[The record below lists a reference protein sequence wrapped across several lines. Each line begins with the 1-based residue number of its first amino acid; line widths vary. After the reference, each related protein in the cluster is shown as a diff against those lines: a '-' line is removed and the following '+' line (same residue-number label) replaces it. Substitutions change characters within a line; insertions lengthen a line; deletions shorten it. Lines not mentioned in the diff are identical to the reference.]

1 MRQRITFL
9 LTCLLTM
16 VMGAWADTA
25 IPLSSG
31 NYLDTSTS
39 ATTGTINNNDNG
51 NLGSIHNGATA
62 TFTLTNATAQEMA
75 LTFLTATNNSGGNP
89 QVTVTMND
97 GTEDF
102 FTKTID
108 IENTKGWTPSTP
120 HVFGLGTV
128 PAGTI
133 TLKFAFSVS
142 SDFVCNLGSIGLYN
156 VNSLNAVPGDIDL
169 AKGVYSGARYM
180 DNGNVGYLSNGT
192 FANYPYI
199 YNTVNGTA
207 TLNIGMQHNGDGTLN
222 VKIVDWNTGNVEVD
236 KDLTITKDVCKGLTT
251 PTAFELGDITKG
263 AKSMKLT
270 VSTSASFLIDY
281 HALSLDVVNAASAWK
296 DFEIDLRQA
305 PIGDNKNNATEKYL
319 TIDSENNYSYS
330 DAADPYNARLVAAKY
345 NGSQHGYENFKAY
358 VPVEEGNYKIT
369 LGNCQYG
376 TGTGYVKNADETA
389 VLDIIDYAGHTVTSF
404 NQAAAGNCY
413 DQNTTDNVV
422 TVYYQASQAETI
434 AIVCGN
440 YTPYIKV
447 EKVSSVPVYIP
458 QANISFSN
466 DTEDVEGTVPATK
479 VVNIGDSFTIPA
491 NRTLFKSGYTLT
503 GWTDGTNNYSAG
515 SVITPEGDMTLK
527 AVFTQNTVELAN
539 TQHDVTVT
547 WDFQT
552 KNGAPTMALQ
562 GNSGILVAQAT
573 VNSKVIDVKLDI
585 DATSGKC
592 NNASWTDWAQV
603 NAVTTFTMPSKSGAS
618 LQAHSMS
625 EPING
630 NTNAKST
637 FDGTEYISY
646 ANSVAQY
653 TTTNTSGESV
663 LTVQGGGYYR
673 TLTLT
678 YPGSI
683 TPWSNFEDFAL
694 DLRNGNYIHSDETSN
709 VTIGFKKDG
718 DAFVRTT
725 SDDDD
730 AIGKITGKFHSNEH
744 GVQNFSM
751 TVGVPGYVKI
761 TAGTC
766 AWGGNL
772 TVTGTNGFSA
782 SVNTKTGACYH
793 QNTEKNV
800 VVLYYSVDEATTLT
814 IAGGSYMPY
823 IKVESV
829 DKLPASHTVN
839 FYNGNTLVEFRS
851 VYDGLTLTTLPAS
864 PSIDEGQHFRG
875 WFTSTDA
882 SGEKA
887 LTSTVITEDVDFY
900 AYIMDITTKNGFI
913 MVDANDAQSLLNAIE
928 YCNEN
933 AGDDIQKI
941 YVPNGT
947 YDLGT
952 LCRTEVGKNIV
963 IIGESREGVLIQNHP
978 TEPGIQATSTLRIT
992 GDNVYMQDLT
1002 LRCDVSYPGSATN
1015 GVGVALEINGDKLIC
1030 NNVEL
1035 QCNQDTYYSNGS
1047 EAQRGYFKGGR
1058 IEGTVDYVCGGG
1070 NMWFEGTQF
1079 YNNARTNKDVI
1090 FAPSTYANTQ
1100 YGYVASNCTF
1110 DGASGQEGFNLAR
1123 PWQGSPAVTFL
1134 NCTFKQLPSAKGYA
1148 NMGSGLKIRFHEYNS
1163 QDADG
1168 NAITGHDLSACSPAD
1183 GSDEIYLTDE
1193 QVAAYSYANVMGGN
1207 DSWDPEAIIAL
1218 YSATI
1223 QPNIA
1228 GWASFTP
1235 AFDCVLEDGAQAYIV
1250 TAINHSGN
1258 TFQSLSAE
1266 KKNVLKAG
1274 EGYFVKCSST
1284 DKYVASITPEDAEV
1298 TTGTML
1304 VGCLENVVLSANS
1317 GSEPVNYFLGT
1328 KEGKAGLYYVASSA
1342 ITIPAGKCYLQSN
1355 SNTFINGIEM
1365 TFEEDA
1371 TGIGNIS
1378 VDEEISRVPVKIATP
1393 NGIKIGNYNIAG
1405 QRVK

>member
-1 MRQRITFL
+1 MKQRITFL
-9 LTCLLTM
+9 LACLLTM

-31 NYLDTSTS
+31 TYLDTSTS

-51 NLGSIHNGATA
+51 NLGGIHNGATA
-62 TFTLTNATAQEMA
+62 TFTLTNATAQEMV
-75 LTFLTATNNSGGNP
+75 LSFLTGTANSTGNP

-102 FTKTID
+102 FSKTID
-108 IENTKGWTPSTP
+108 VENTGSWTPSTP

-142 SDFVCNLGSIGLYN
+142 SSYVCNLGSIGLYN
-156 VNSLNAVPGDIDL
+156 VNSLNTVPGDIDL
-169 AKGVYSGARYM
+169 TGGIYSGSKLI
-180 DNGNVGYLSNGT
+180 NNEKVGYLSNGT
-192 FANYPYI
+192 SATYPSI

-207 TLNIGMQHNGDGTLN
+207 TLNIGMQYNGAGTLN
-222 VKIVDWNTGNVEVD
+222 VKITDWNTGNVEVD
-236 KDLTITKDVCKGLTT
+236 KDLTITSDVCKGLTT

-263 AKSMKLT
+263 AKSVKLT
-270 VSTSASFLIDY
+270 VSTSASYLIDY
-281 HALSLDVVNAASAWK
+281 QALSIDVVDPSSAWK
-296 DFEIDLRQA
+296 DFEINLRTA
-305 PIGDNKNNATEKYL
+305 PIGTDANAVKYL
-319 TIDSENNYSYS
+319 TIDGENNYSYS
-330 DAADPYNARLVAAKY
+330 DVAAPYNAKLTANSF
-345 NGSQHGYENFKAY
+345 NGSQHGYVNFKAC

-413 DQNTTDNVV
+413 HENTTDNVV
-422 TVYYQASQAETI
+422 TIYYQASQAETI

-440 YTPYIKV
+440 YTPYIKM

-466 DTEDVEGTVPATK
+466 DTEGVEGTVPAAK

-491 NRTLFKSGYTLT
+491 NLTLFKAGYTLT

-515 SVITPEGDMTLK
+515 TVITPEDDMNLK
-527 AVFTQNTVELAN
+527 AVFTQNTVELAD

-552 KNGAPTMALQ
+552 KNGAPILQLQ
-562 GNSGILVAQAT
+562 GNSGILVTQAT
-573 VNSKVIDVKLDI
+573 VNNKVIDVKLGI
-585 DATSGKC
+585 NATSGKF
-592 NNASWTDWAQV
+592 NNASNNDWAQV
-603 NAVTTFTMPSKSGAS
+603 NAGTRFTMPSTSGAS
-618 LQAHSMS
+618 LQVYSMN
-625 EPING
+625 EPK
-630 NTNAKST
+630 TDDTKST
-637 FDGTEYISY
+637 LDGAEYISY
-646 ANSVAQY
+646 ANNVAQY
-653 TTTNTSGESV
+653 TTTNTSGESE
-663 LTVQGGGYYR
+663 LIIQGGSWYR
-673 TLTLT
+673 TITLT
-678 YPGSI
+678 YPGTI
-683 TPWSNFEDFAL
+683 TPWANFKDFAL

-718 DAFVRTT
+718 DNFVRTT
-725 SDDDD
+725 SDDED
-730 AIGKITGKFHSNEH
+730 AIGRITGKFHSNEH
-744 GVQNFSM
+744 GLQNFSM

-761 TAGTC
+761 TVGTC

-772 TVTGTNGFSA
+772 TVTGTNSFSA
-782 SVNTKTGACYH
+782 STNTNTGACYH

-800 VVLYYSVDEATTLT
+800 VVLYYSVDEPTTLT

-829 DKLPASHTVN
+829 DEIPASHTVN
-839 FYNGNTLVEFRS
+839 FYNGNTLVESRS

-875 WFTSTDA
+875 WYTSTDA

-887 LTSTVITEDVDFY
+887 LVSTVITKDVDYY

-913 MVDANDAQSLLNAIE
+913 MVDANDGQSLLNAIE
-928 YCNEN
+928 YCTEN
-933 AGDDIQKI
+933 AGDDVQKI
-941 YVPNGT
+941 YVPNGE
-947 YDLGT
+947 YDFGT
-952 LCRTEVGKNIV
+952 FCRTQVGSNIV

-1002 LRCDVSYPGSATN
+1002 LRCDVSYPGSSTN
-1015 GVGVALEINGDKLIC
+1015 GVGVALEVNGDKLIC

-1079 YNNARTNKDVI
+1079 YNNARDNKDVI
-1090 FAPSTYANTQ
+1090 FAPSTSANTQ
-1100 YGYVASNCTF
+1100 YGYVANNCTF
-1110 DGASGQEGFNLAR
+1110 DGASGQNGFNLAR
-1123 PWQGSPAVTFL
+1123 PWDGSPAVTFL
-1134 NCTFKQLPSAKGYA
+1134 NCTFKQLPSDNGYS

-1163 QDADG
+1163 QDGDG
-1168 NAITGHDLSACSPAD
+1168 NAITGHNLSACSPAA
-1183 GSDEIYLTDE
+1183 GSDDIYLTAE
-1193 QVAAYSYANVMGGN
+1193 QAANYSYANVMGGN
-1207 DSWDPEAIIAL
+1207 DSWDPEAVIAL
-1218 YSATI
+1218 YSTTI

-1250 TAINHSGN
+1250 KSINHSGN

-1274 EGYFVKCSST
+1274 EGYFVKCTST
-1284 DKYVASITPEDAEV
+1284 DKYVASITPEDAEA

-1304 VGCLENVVLSANS
+1304 VGCLSNVVLPANN
-1317 GSEPVNYFLGT
+1317 GSEPVKYFLGT

-1342 ITIPAGKCYLQSN
+1342 ITIPAGKCYLQSD
-1355 SNTFINGIEM
+1355 SNTFINSIDM

-1378 VDEEISRVPVKIATP
+1378 VDEEKSKAPVKIATP